1 MTTKDWTPQLSTPW
15 SLLIFLALA
24 NKDKG
29 LRNPRDTPTVWSLSH
44 IWVDKFKKRRRIMAV
59 SEVLGHCRFLESK
72 GLISFRAPQIELT
85 TPNPFS
91 VTFTGL
97 EWSRLLWEVPMV
109 QSWVNMDRD
118 VLTNKKK
125 KSSVE
130 LYWKEALVLAAL
142 QFRKT
147 ALTTLTASKAVDI
160 SLWLSPGQLDHAIRS
175 LTKGSFDGR
184 KGTPSEGFSD
194 FQSLTQDIRENLKDI
209 QGGVKVPTPPAQEV
223 ALTTEVAIQT
233 TKVDVPVAYP
243 SGVAA
248 VPPSTH
254 EVVGSQMPVNHEVVG
269 SQMPVPRVTFP
280 KTLFRPVSVEISD
293 SDLENLQNEVD
304 EDPPRTEKTFD
315 EEAALDQAILEL
327 GCDGDED
334 LVPPDLRLT
343 ISLSKADFELIQEV
357 SMRNSVT
364 PEHLVTELLEPTLK
378 ALRGKQVEL
387 QKIEEDLRQ
396 VEEARSALLE
406 KRASLLQ

>member
-1 MTTKDWTPQLSTPW
+1 MLISAFMAASLAISRCNVALST
-15 SLLIFLALA
+15 
-24 NKDKG
+24 
-29 LRNPRDTPTVWSLSH
+29 
-44 IWVDKFKKRRRIMAV
+44 
-59 SEVLGHCRFLESK
+59 
-72 GLISFRAPQIELT
+72 
-85 TPNPFS
+85 
-91 VTFTGL
+91 FT
-97 EWSRLLWEVPMV
+97 
-109 QSWVNMDRD
+109 
-118 VLTNKKK
+118 
-125 KSSVE
+125 
-130 LYWKEALVLAAL
+130 LAAL

-184 KGTPSEGFSD
+184 KGTPSEGLSD

-209 QGGVKVPTPPAQEV
+209 QGGVKVPNPPAQDV
-223 ALTTEVAIQT
+223 ALDTEVAIQT
-233 TKVDVPVAYP
+233 DKVDVPVAYP

-248 VPPSTH
+248 APPSTH
-254 EVVGSQMPVNHEVVG
+254 EVAGSQMPV
-269 SQMPVPRVTFP
+269 SRVTFP

-293 SDLENLQNEVD
+293 SDLENLQNEID

-327 GCDGDED
+327 GCEGDED

-396 VEEARSALLE
+396 VEEARLALLE